1 MPKTLLDKL
10 WDAHLVDTLA
20 PGVDLLNVDR
30 QYLLE
35 MRAGAFGVVEGKGL
49 PVRDPWRTTGIVDHV
64 VSTAPGRVGGA
75 PWTARHLA
83 AMREGCERHGVTLYD
98 QDHPDQGI
106 AHVVGPELG
115 LTQPGMLIVCP
126 DSHTTT
132 HGALGALAWGI
143 GFSEVAHVLA
153 TSTIVQRRPKNL
165 RIRFEGTPPAGIT
178 AKDLALAAL
187 AVVGVG
193 GGVGHAIEFTGPAV
207 EALEAEGRM
216 TLCNMAVEL
225 GSKMGIVAPDERIF
239 AWLKGR
245 RHAPSPAHWDAAVAL
260 WKTFFSDPDAVFD
273 REYVVPVGGIAPQ
286 ITWGTSPEHVI
297 SVTGTAPDPA
307 SAPDAGRARAWAAAL
322 DYMGLRAGQ
331 KLAGLPVDQVF
342 IGSCTNARLSDLRE
356 AAAALGDGRVA
367 PGVIAWVVAGSQAV
381 KRAAEA
387 EGLADR
393 FRAAGFDWREPGC
406 SLCVGSNGDI
416 VAPGKRVISTSNRN
430 FVGRQGPGARTHL
443 ASPVMAVRAA
453 LAGVIVDPRS

>member
-1 MPKTLLDKL
+1 MPRTLLDKL
-10 WDAHLVDTLA
+10 WDAQRIETLA

-35 MRAGAFGVVEGKGL
+35 MRAGAFGVVEARGL

-83 AMREGCERHGVTLYD
+83 AMNEGCARHGVMLFG

-153 TSTIVQRRPKNL
+153 TSTIVQRRPKNM

-193 GGVGHAIEFTGPAV
+193 GGVGHAIEFAGPAV
-207 EALEAEGRM
+207 EALDAEARM

-225 GSKMGIVAPDERIF
+225 GSKMGMVAPDAKIF
-239 AWLKGR
+239 AYLKGR
-245 RHAPSPAHWDAAVAL
+245 RHAPGPGHWDAAVAN
-260 WKTFFSDPDAVFD
+260 WSAFFTDPGAVFD
-273 REYVVPVGGIAPQ
+273 REYVVPVADLGPQ
-286 ITWGTSPEHVI
+286 LTWGTSPEHVV
-297 SVTGTAPDPA
+297 SVTGCAPDPA
-307 SAPDAGRARAWAAAL
+307 SAPDPARGRAWAAAL
-322 DYMGLRAGQ
+322 DYMGLSAGQ
-331 KLAGLPVDQVF
+331 KMAGLAVDHVF

-356 AAAALGDGRVA
+356 AAGALGDGRVA
-367 PGVIAWVVAGSQAV
+367 QGVTAWVVAGSQAV

-416 VAPGKRVISTSNRN
+416 VGPGKRVISTSNRN

>member
-1 MPKTLLDKL
+1 M
-10 WDAHLVDTLA
+10 A
-20 PGVDLLNVDR
+20 
-30 QYLLE
+30 
-35 MRAGAFGVVEGKGL
+35 
-49 PVRDPWRTTGIVDHV
+49 
-64 VSTAPGRVGGA
+64 
-75 PWTARHLA
+75 ARRLSS
-83 AMREGCERHGVTLYD
+83 VT
-98 QDHPDQGI
+98 
-106 AHVVGPELG
+106 
-115 LTQPGMLIVCP
+115 
-126 DSHTTT
+126 
-132 HGALGALAWGI
+132 
-143 GFSEVAHVLA
+143 
-153 TSTIVQRRPKNL
+153 
-165 RIRFEGTPPAGIT
+165 
-178 AKDLALAAL
+178 
-187 AVVGVG
+187 
-193 GGVGHAIEFTGPAV
+193 
-207 EALEAEGRM
+207 
-216 TLCNMAVEL
+216 
-225 GSKMGIVAPDERIF
+225 
-239 AWLKGR
+239 
-245 RHAPSPAHWDAAVAL
+245 
-260 WKTFFSDPDAVFD
+260 
-273 REYVVPVGGIAPQ
+273 
-286 ITWGTSPEHVI
+286 

-416 VAPGKRVISTSNRN
+416 VAPGKRVIFTSNRN

>member
-1 MPKTLLDKL
+1 MARTLLDKL
-10 WDAHLVDTLA
+10 WDAHVIDTLA
-20 PGVDLLNVDR
+20 PGVDLMNVDR
-30 QYLLE
+30 HYLLE
-35 MRAGAFGVVEGKGL
+35 MRAGAFGVIEARGL
-49 PVRDPWRTTGIVDHV
+49 PVRDPHRTIGVVDHV
-64 VSTAPGRVGGA
+64 VSTAPGRIGGA

-83 AMREGCERHGVTLYD
+83 AAREGCARHGVMLLD

-115 LTQPGMLIVCP
+115 LTQPGMLVLCP

-153 TSTIVQRRPKNL
+153 TSAIVQRRPKRL
-165 RIRFEGTPPAGIT
+165 RIRFDGMPPAGIT

-187 AVVGVG
+187 AVAGVG
-193 GGVGHAIEFTGPAV
+193 AGAGHAIEFDGPAV
-207 EALEAEGRM
+207 RALTVEGRM

-225 GSKMGIVAPDERIF
+225 GSKIGMVAPDETLF
-239 AWLKGR
+239 AWLRER
-245 RHAPSPAHWDAAVAL
+245 RHAPAAGHWDAAVASWRAL
-260 WKTFFSDPDAVFD
+260 FTDPDAVFD
-273 REYVVPVGGIAPQ
+273 REFRVPVADLAPQ
-286 ITWGTSPEHVI
+286 ITWGTSPEHVVPI
-297 SVTGTAPDPA
+297 TGAAPDPA
-307 SAPDAGRARAWAAAL
+307 AAPDPVRGRAWAAAL
-322 DYMGLRAGQ
+322 EYMGLRPGQ

-342 IGSCTNARLSDLRE
+342 IGSCTNARLSDLRD
-356 AAAALGDGRVA
+356 AAAALEGGRVA
-367 PGVIAWVVAGSQAV
+367 PGVIAWVVAGSQGV

-387 EGLADR
+387 EGLDER

-406 SLCVGSNGDI
+406 SLCAGSNGDI